1 MNQKNIKGS
10 QNFITSKYYI
20 EEIMNNIELNTQD
33 HVFEIGAGKGH
44 FTSVLVDRCN
54 YVTAIEIDPK
64 LCNIT
69 NKKLEDN
76 TNVKLVNR
84 DILQFD
90 FPRKRAYK
98 IFGNIPYNLSTSI
111 VKKIVFESDATSSYL
126 IVEYGFAKRLLN
138 TNKLL
143 SLRLMAEVEISILA
157 KVPRSYFHPK
167 PNVDSALI
175 VLKRKNEVMSSQD
188 KKRFKLF
195 VTKWV
200 NKEYNRLFTK
210 NQFNKA
216 LKHAKI
222 TDLRHID
229 FEQLLSVFDS
239 YKLFN
244 GLKR

>member
-1 MNQKNIKGS
+1 
-10 QNFITSKYYI
+10 
-20 EEIMNNIELNTQD
+20 MNNIELNTQD

-44 FTSVLVDRCN
+44 FTSALVDRCN
-54 YVTAIEIDPK
+54 HVTAIEIDSK
-64 LCNIT
+64 LCDIT
-69 NKKLEDN
+69 HKKLENN
-76 TNVKLVNR
+76 TNFKLVNH

-90 FPRKRAYK
+90 FPRKRSYK

-111 VKKIVFESDATSSYL
+111 VKKIVFESDVTTSYL
-126 IVEYGFAKRLLN
+126 IVEHGFAKRLLN

-143 SLRLMAEVEISILA
+143 SLLLMAEVEISILA
-157 KVPRSYFHPK
+157 KVPRNYFHPK

-175 VLKRKNEVMSSQD
+175 VLQRKNEVMSSQD
-188 KKRFKLF
+188 KTRFKTF

-200 NKEYNRLFTK
+200 NKEYTRLFTK

-216 LKHAKI
+216 LKHARI
-222 TDLRHID
+222 TDLKHID
-229 FEQLLSVFDS
+229 FEQLLSVYSS